1 MASNIDNQ
9 SDNSQD
15 YDIIT
20 DFDNLNLIFQHHLQ
34 SLCLSLAD
42 RHNLNQK
49 ELLEDFLSS
58 YHFTFENLNE
68 HHSKHFKLRKKKNIN
83 PNNYCLARRLDH
95 KQCTRLK
102 KNNSDHCVSH
112 QYRRPYGTISD
123 ELPVKKLCGKKKVSV
138 IKHQHQGQE
147 YYLDAYD
154 NLYVED
160 DTLNLRLYGIWDAY
174 KGKIDIPKY
183 WANKN
188 KNRSKSKSKSNTLT
202 RKENVQGN
210 KKEKSKNENQS

>member
-1 MASNIDNQ
+1 MASDIENH
-9 SDNSQD
+9 SKDNSHD

-20 DFDNLNLIFQHHLQ
+20 DFDSLNLIFQHQLQ

-68 HHSKHFKLRKKKNIN
+68 FHSKYFKLRKKKKLN
-83 PNNYCLARRLDH
+83 PENYCSARRLDLQ
-95 KQCTRLK
+95 QCTRLK
-102 KNNSDHCVSH
+102 KTDSEYCVSH
-112 QYRRPYGTISD
+112 QFRRPYGAIND
-123 ELPVKKLCGKKKVSV
+123 DLPVKKLCGKKKVSV
-138 IKHQHQGQE
+138 IKHQYQGQE

-154 NLYVED
+154 NLYLED
-160 DTLNLRLYGIWDAY
+160 ESLNLRLYGIWDAY

-183 WANKN
+183 WSS
-188 KNRSKSKSKSNTLT
+188 KNRKK
-202 RKENVQGN
+202 NVS
-210 KKEKSKNENQS
+210 EK